1 MQVSKAVELVLGVNE
16 DPKTQAHHLQVRL
29 SCTAFV
35 LDDVD
40 ASLHYSA
47 CSVLTTCTSY
57 WMRARR

>member
-16 DPKTQAHHLQVRL
+16 DPKTQAHPLQVRL

-35 LDDVD
+35 LDVH

-47 CSVLTTCTSY
+47 CSVLKTCASY